1 MKNINKIII
10 IVILSIFYLTH
21 SNAVIKDGLFATVGN
36 KAVTQSDIM
45 DEIKIILILSAQ
57 SFSEDKRA
65 QLERMAIQ
73 STIRRHVKEIEI
85 EKFPTLTFNPT
96 DLENRLKEIADRI
109 NISVDELEIRCTV
122 NEIDFSMITDQ
133 IKIELLWNSLIYEMY
148 KDRLTINQKE
158 IDEQLSL
165 MDKDMYEYLL
175 SEIIIKS
182 SANNNIET
190 EVKDLKKKIENEG
203 FEDAAIN
210 SSISDTAIRGGDLG
224 WIAENTIIN
233 RFKSQIINTQVGNIS
248 EPILIEGN
256 ILIYK
261 VRGKRKIKISENY
274 EDKKKQLI
282 NIEKNKILNMHS
294 ASHLEN
300 LKRNITINYY

>member
-45 DEIKIILILSAQ
+45 DEIKVILILSAQ

-73 STIRRHVKEIEI
+73 STIKRHVKEIEI

-96 DLENRLKEIADRI
+96 DLENRIKEIADRI

-122 NEIDFSMITDQ
+122 NEIDFSIVTDQ

-165 MDKDMYEYLL
+165 MNKDMYEYLL

-190 EVKDLKKKIENEG
+190 EVKNLKKKIENEG

-248 EPILIEGN
+248 EPILLEGN

-261 VRGKRKIKISENY
+261 VRGKRKIKITENY

-294 ASHLEN
+294 TSHLEN